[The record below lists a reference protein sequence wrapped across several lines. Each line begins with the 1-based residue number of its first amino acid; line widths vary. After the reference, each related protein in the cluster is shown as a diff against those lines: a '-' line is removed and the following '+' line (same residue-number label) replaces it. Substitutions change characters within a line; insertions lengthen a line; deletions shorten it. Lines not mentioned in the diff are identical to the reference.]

1 MKIDGAR
8 IASDLDTLAQWGRN
22 ADGSMT
28 RLALSKDDA
37 VARAW
42 VRDRMRAL
50 GMEVWA
56 DEVGNLFGRRRG
68 RKMTGGAFVLTGSH
82 LDSVPAGGRYDGPF
96 GIVGPLEV
104 MRAWNDAGVE
114 TDDDVVVGVF
124 VGEEGSRFRRGTL
137 GSAAASGYLKVSDI
151 LALVDADGA
160 TFAEA
165 LKTYGNDPP
174 CTTPARIAPKAFV
187 EMHIEQGGVLES
199 RRIPIGAVEAIAGLY
214 QFVATFRGD
223 ANHAGATPM
232 ALRRDALAAAAEV
245 VSAVE
250 FHATSIG
257 YGAVGTVGKIELAQG
272 AALNIIPGECT
283 IGIDL
288 RAPRGDILDAMEEQ
302 LREVVRR
309 AGEKR
314 RVETQIAVRQ
324 KVAPGPM
331 DTRVVEALGR
341 AAAACEMEHLRM
353 PSGAIHDALHMAE
366 CCPTSMLF
374 VPSRGGKSHCREE
387 ATELEDLVRGTL
399 VLAHAL
405 RALACG
411 PL

>member
-1 MKIDGAR
+1 VRIDSAR
-8 IASDLDTLAQWGRN
+8 IASDLETLAQWGRG
-22 ADGSMT
+22 ADGAMT
-28 RLALSKDDA
+28 RLALTKEDA
-37 VARAW
+37 AARAW
-42 VRDRMRAL
+42 VRDRMRSL
-50 GMEVWA
+50 GMDVWA

-68 RKMTGGAFVLTGSH
+68 RKSGAMVLTGSH

-104 MRAWNDAGVE
+104 VRAWNEAGVE
-114 TDDDVVVGVF
+114 TDDDVVVVVF
-124 VGEEGSRFRRGTL
+124 VGEEGSRFKRGTL
-137 GSAAASGYLKVSDI
+137 GSAAASAYLKVSDI
-151 LALVDADGA
+151 LQLVDAGGV
-160 TFAEA
+160 TFADA

-174 CTTPARIAPKAFV
+174 CTTPARIHPKAFV

-199 RRIPIGAVEAIAGLY
+199 RKIPVGVVETIAGLF
-214 QFVATFRGD
+214 QFVVGFTGD

-245 VSAVE
+245 ISAVE

-257 YGAVGTVGKIELAQG
+257 HGAVGTVGKIELAEG

-288 RAPRGDILDAMEEQ
+288 RAPRADILDAMEEQ

-314 RVETQIAVRQ
+314 KIATEITVRQ

-331 DTRVVEALGR
+331 DARVQEALAK
-341 AAAACEMEHLRM
+341 AAAAAGFEHLRM

-366 CCPTSMLF
+366 CCPSSMLF

-387 ATELEDLVRGTL
+387 QTDPEDLARGTL

-405 RALACG
+405 LALACG

>member
-1 MKIDGAR
+1 MKIDSGR
-8 IASDLDTLAQWGRN
+8 IASDLETLAQWGRG
-22 ADGSMT
+22 ADGAMT
-28 RLALSKDDA
+28 RLALSKEDA
-37 VARAW
+37 AARAW
-42 VRDRMRAL
+42 VRDRMRWL
-50 GMEVWA
+50 GMDVWA

-68 RKMTGGAFVLTGSH
+68 NKGGALVLTGSH

-104 MRAWNDAGVE
+104 IRAWNEAGVE
-114 TDDDVVVGVF
+114 TEDDVGVVVF

-151 LALVDADGA
+151 LALVDADGVK
-160 TFAEA
+160 FADA
-165 LKTYGNDPP
+165 LKTYGDDPP
-174 CTTPARIAPKAFV
+174 CTTPARVAPKAFV

-199 RRIPIGAVEAIAGLY
+199 RKVPVGVVEAIAGLF
-214 QFVATFRGD
+214 QFVVRLTGD

-245 VSAVE
+245 VSAIE

-257 YGAVGTVGKIELAQG
+257 HGAVGTVGKIELAEG

-283 IGIDL
+283 IGIDM
-288 RAPRGDILDAMEEQ
+288 RAPRADILDAMEEQ

-314 RVETQIAVRQ
+314 RVQTEITVRQ

-331 DTRVVEALGR
+331 DTRVQEALAK
-341 AAAACEMEHLRM
+341 AAAAAGFEHLRM

-366 CCPTSMLF
+366 CCPSSMLF

-387 ATELEDLVRGTL
+387 QTDPEDLARGTL
-399 VLAHAL
+399 VLAQAL

-411 PL
+411 PF

>member
-1 MKIDGAR
+1 MRIDSAR
-8 IASDLDTLAQWGRN
+8 IAADLETLAQWGRD
-22 ADGSMT
+22 ADGAMT
-28 RLALSKDDA
+28 RLALSKEDA
-37 VARAW
+37 AARAW
-42 VRDRMRAL
+42 VRDRMRSL
-50 GMEVWA
+50 GMDVWA

-68 RKMTGGAFVLTGSH
+68 KKGGAMVLTGSH

-104 MRAWNDAGVE
+104 MRAWNEAGVE
-114 TDDDVVVGVF
+114 TDDDVVVVVF

-151 LALVDADGA
+151 LELVDADGVR
-160 TFAEA
+160 FADA
-165 LKTYGNDPP
+165 LKMYGDDPK
-174 CTTPARIAPKAFV
+174 CTTPARITPKAFV

-199 RRIPIGAVEAIAGLY
+199 RKIPVGVVEAIAGLF
-214 QFVATFRGD
+214 QFVVRFTGD

-232 ALRRDALAAAAEV
+232 SLRRDALAAAAEV
-245 VSAVE
+245 VSAIE

-257 YGAVGTVGKIELAQG
+257 HGAVGTVGKIELAEG

-288 RAPRGDILDAMEEQ
+288 RAPRADILDAMEEQ

-314 RVETQIAVRQ
+314 RVATEITVRQ

-331 DTRVVEALGR
+331 DARVQEALAK
-341 AAAACEMEHLRM
+341 AAAAAGFEHLRM

-366 CCPTSMLF
+366 CCPSSMLF

-387 ATELEDLVRGTL
+387 QTDPEDLARGTL